1 MTPTTM
7 KAAVATAA
15 GARYLDVPVPR
26 PKPNEILVRVRA
38 ASLNRAD
45 LVGLSNGGDKVIGM
59 EWAGEVVELGSEAQ
73 GYAVGDRVMC
83 TGAGAYAEYAVTDWG
98 RAFKIPSA
106 SLGFEEA
113 TVLTLALQAMHDALV
128 THGELKRGQSV
139 LIHGATSGVGLMA
152 LQIARELG
160 ASVVIGTSTHADKR
174 LRILEAGATHAVE
187 STDEGWV
194 AKAMEATQGRG
205 VDVTVD
211 MVGGPRFNQVMEA
224 AALSGRIVN
233 VGRLGGVNAQV
244 DLNLHSLK
252 RLTYVGV
259 TFRTRSVEE
268 VREVNRRMLADL
280 GPALAAG
287 RLRLPIDAR
296 FPLAEAA
303 QALARMTANQH
314 FGKIVLSV

>member
-7 KAAVATAA
+7 KAAVATAS
-15 GARYLDVPVPR
+15 GAQYRDVPVPR

-59 EWAGEVVELGSEAQ
+59 EWAGEVVELGAEAQ
-73 GYAVGDRVMC
+73 GYVIGDRVMC

-98 RAFKIPSA
+98 RAFKIPSD
-106 SLGFEEA
+106 SLGFEDA

-128 THGELKRGQSV
+128 THGKLKRGQSV

-160 ASVVIGTSTHADKR
+160 AAVVIGTSTHADKQP
-174 LRILEAGATHAVE
+174 RILEAGATHAVE

-205 VDVTVD
+205 IDVTVD
-211 MVGGPRFNQVMEA
+211 MVGGLRFNQVMEA

-280 GPALAAG
+280 GQALAAG

-314 FGKIVLSV
+314 FGKIVLSI

>member
-174 LRILEAGATHAVE
+174 PRILEAGATHAVE

-268 VREVNRRMLADL
+268 VREVNRLMLADL